1 MPLGATEL
9 IIIAV
14 VVILLFGA
22 KKMPQ
27 MARSL
32 GQSMRII
39 KAETKGM
46 REDDDG
52 KGGAVPTA
60 DTPAATPAQQLPAA
74 GQAAQAEKTPEQLKA
89 EVDELK
95 RKLAAQEQA
104 QKNAS

>member
-1 MPLGATEL
+1 MNLGPTET
-9 IIIAV
+9 IIIAL

-32 GQSMRII
+32 GQSMRIM

-46 REDDDG
+46 RNDDEPSEA
-52 KGGAVPTA
+52 KPEQAAPAVQQA
-60 DTPAATPAQQLPAA
+60 PAPQLPSAKP
-74 GQAAQAEKTPEQLKA
+74 EKTPEQMKA
-89 EVDELK
+89 EIDELQ